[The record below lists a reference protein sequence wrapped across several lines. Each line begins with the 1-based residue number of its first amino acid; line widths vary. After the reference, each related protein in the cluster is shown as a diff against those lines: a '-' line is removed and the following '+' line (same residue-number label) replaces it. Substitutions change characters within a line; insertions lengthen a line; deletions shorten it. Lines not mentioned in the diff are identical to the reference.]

1 MPNQPMVRYGQNN
14 SLGGVQVGT
23 SGTTY
28 GSGGGTTTTTTTGSG
43 GGTTFNYDPR
53 IGNSALPAGI
63 QGTAN
68 RAYTRDVQGSELAQ
82 NQINQ
87 ITSQNSPLMR
97 NAQMRGT
104 RMANS
109 RGMINS
115 TMAGESAQNAV
126 IESAMPLALQDAR
139 AYQEAAGQNLQYL
152 NQRDIAN
159 MNDQTNREAAWSA
172 SAAAQLQAESA
183 LQRQR
188 ENLAYEGE
196 QAELERRYGFQMAGL
211 ENQFGTERDYRQ
223 YGFDLGRAE
232 QGYGFDLGRMGAEYG
247 YGQMQQDADMR
258 RAVYADQYTRTQNY
272 FDNLMNQAMENPDIF
287 DPQAITN
294 MYSYYNRMMTVGNP
308 AIDNILGIGG

>member
-1 MPNQPMVRYGQNN
+1 MVRYGQNN
-14 SLGGVQVGT
+14 TLGGVQVGT

-28 GSGGGTTTTTTTGSG
+28 GSGGSTTTTTTGGG
-43 GGTTFNYDPR
+43 GGTYMNYDPR

-68 RAYTRDVQGSELAQ
+68 RAYTRNVQGNELAQ

-97 NAQMRGT
+97 NAQMQGIRRGN
-104 RMANS
+104 A

-115 TMAGESAQNAV
+115 SMAGEAAQNAV

-152 NQRDIAN
+152 NQRDIAEMQN
-159 MNDQTNREAAWSA
+159 LTQREGQWAGTQNQILANEA
-172 SAAAQLQAESA
+172 A

-188 ENLAYEGE
+188 ENLAYSGE
-196 QAELERRYGFQMAGL
+196 QEELGRRYGFQMAGL
-211 ENQFGTERDYRQ
+211 ENQFGTERDFRN
-223 YGFDLGRAE
+223 
-232 QGYGFDLGRMGAEYG
+232 YGFDLGRMNQQYQNEFN
-247 YGQMQQDADMR
+247 YGQMGQDYDMR
-258 RAVYADQYTRTQNY
+258 RQVYADQYTRTADY
-272 FDNLMNQAMENPDIF
+272 FDNLMGQAMENPDIF
-287 DPQAITN
+287 DPESI
-294 MYSYYNRMMTVGNP
+294 SGLFSFYNRYMTVGNP